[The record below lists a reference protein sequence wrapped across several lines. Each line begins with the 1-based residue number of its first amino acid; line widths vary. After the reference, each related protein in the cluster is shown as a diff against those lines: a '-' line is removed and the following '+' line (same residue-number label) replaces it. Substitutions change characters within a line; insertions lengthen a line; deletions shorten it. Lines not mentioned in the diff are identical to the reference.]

1 MTQNSLWSAHSST
14 SEGGVSG
21 TRKTRPGRVTHRLLS
36 MRQTAHLIHLE
47 MTMED
52 SGKFEMTIRV
62 LDLEVLGFSLAIEDF
77 RVKWLFISIAAF
89 GGIMATLATFGPE
102 VKSLLLG

>member
-21 TRKTRPGRVTHRLLS
+21 TRKTRPGRYAPSPEHEANCS
-36 MRQTAHLIHLE
+36 PNSLE

-102 VKSLLLG
+102 VKSLLVG